1 MAFQSLIKL
10 FFDRADQYNE
20 KPFLWAK
27 KNKEWSPLSWK
38 ETSSKVKEFAGGL
51 RSFGI
56 KPGDKVVIVSENRPE
71 WIIADLAINLIGA
84 ITVPAYTTNTEDDHH
99 YILEHSDARAV
110 IASNNILANRVALA
124 TTRTKLCN
132 ILITLDSYSGF
143 EPDNLKIINFNEVND
158 FGKNNIETALDYLNH
173 IQPDDV
179 SCIIYTSGT
188 GGRPKGVM
196 LTHKNI
202 FSNLQGAEDL
212 LEIIGKKDNKYLSL
226 IPLSHSYEHTA
237 GLYLQIDL
245 GSEIYFCEGPEKFS
259 QNLLEVSPTLTTAVP
274 RIFEVI
280 HDRIKIQMKNQN
292 RIIKF
297 IFDRAV
303 KVGIKKHYYGL
314 NLLENIE
321 YKTYTSLI
329 RKKINKQLGGSLR
342 AFVSGGAAL
351 NPEIGNFFISLGVKI
366 LQGYGQTEASP
377 LISANR
383 PENIKI
389 ETVGPAV
396 KGVEAKLSKEGEL
409 IVKGDCV
416 MRGYWKDEK
425 ATDEAIIDGWLHTGD
440 IATISEDG
448 YITITGR
455 KKELIV
461 NSGGDNIAPARPE
474 ASLTFQETIFQSMVI
489 GDRRPYLVAVIVPD
503 VEKTKNMTDEEINE
517 IISSEVKIANERLS
531 SIEKIRKFIIAKEPF
546 STDNGLL
553 TPTMKVK
560 RHKVNEIYGEILDDL
575 YGSKTH

>member
-1 MAFQSLIKL
+1 MAFQSLNKL
-10 FFDRADQYNE
+10 FFDRAEQYDE

-27 KNKEWSPLSWK
+27 KNKEWLSLSWK
-38 ETSSKVKEFAGGL
+38 ETSLKVKEFAGGL
-51 RSFGI
+51 KSFGI

-84 ITVPAYTTNTEDDHH
+84 VTVPAYTTNTEDDHH
-99 YILEHSDARAV
+99 YILEHSDAKAV

-124 TTRTKLCN
+124 TTRTKLCK
-132 ILITLDSYSGF
+132 ILITLDNYSGF
-143 EPDNLKIINFNEVND
+143 EPDNLKIINFNEVSD
-158 FGKNNIETALDYLNH
+158 FGKNNIETTLDHLNQ
-173 IQPDDV
+173 IQSDDV

-196 LTHKNI
+196 LTHRNI

-245 GSEIYFCEGPEKFS
+245 GSQIYFCEGPEKFS

-292 RIIKF
+292 PIIKF

-303 KVGIKKHYYGL
+303 KVGVKRHHYGL
-314 NLLENIE
+314 NFLENIE
-321 YKTYTSLI
+321 YRSYTSLI
-329 RKKINKQLGGSLR
+329 RNKINKQLGGSLR

-351 NPEIGNFFISLGVKI
+351 NPEIGDFFIGLGVKI

-396 KGVEAKLSKEGEL
+396 KGVEAKLSEEGEL
-409 IVKGDCV
+409 IIRGDCV
-416 MRGYWKDEK
+416 MKGYWKDEK
-425 ATDEAIIDGWLHTGD
+425 ATNETIIDGWLHTGD

-448 YITITGR
+448 FITITGR

-489 GDRRPYLVAVIVPD
+489 GDRRPYLVAVIVPE
-503 VEKTKNMTDEEINE
+503 VEKTSNMNDKEINE
-517 IISSEVKIANERLS
+517 IISSEIKKANEGLS

-546 STDNGLL
+546 STENGLL
-553 TPTMKVK
+553 TPTMKVR
-560 RHKVNEIYGEILDDL
+560 RHKVVEIYGETLDDL

>member
-1 MAFQSLIKL
+1 MAFQSLNKL
-10 FFDRADQYNE
+10 FFDRAEQYDE

-27 KNKEWSPLSWK
+27 KNKEWLPLSWN
-38 ETSSKVKEFAGGL
+38 ETSLKVKEFAGGL

-99 YILEHSDARAV
+99 YILEHSDAKAV

-124 TTRTKLCN
+124 TTRTKLCK
-132 ILITLDSYSGF
+132 ILITLDNYSGF
-143 EPDNLKIINFNEVND
+143 EPDNLKIINFNEVSD
-158 FGKNNIETALDYLNH
+158 FGKNNIETALDHLDQ

-196 LTHKNI
+196 LTHRNI

-245 GSEIYFCEGPEKFS
+245 GSQIYFCEGPEKFS

-292 RIIKF
+292 PIIKF

-303 KVGIKKHYYGL
+303 KVGVKRHHHSL

-321 YKTYTSLI
+321 YRSYTSLI

-351 NPEIGNFFISLGVKI
+351 NPEIGDFFIGLGVKI

-396 KGVEAKLSKEGEL
+396 KGVEAKLSEEGEL
-409 IVKGDCV
+409 IVKGNCV
-416 MRGYWKDEK
+416 MKGYWKDEK
-425 ATDEAIIDGWLHTGD
+425 ATNETIVDGWLHTGD

-448 YITITGR
+448 FITITGR

-489 GDRRPYLVAVIVPD
+489 GDRRPYLVAVIVPE
-503 VEKTKNMTDEEINE
+503 VEKTKNLNDKKINE
-517 IISSEVKIANERLS
+517 IISSEVNKANEGLS

-546 STDNGLL
+546 STENGLL
-553 TPTMKVK
+553 TPTMKVR
-560 RHKVNEIYGEILDDL
+560 RHKVVEIYGETLDDL

>member
-1 MAFQSLIKL
+1 MAFESLNKL
-10 FFDRADQYNE
+10 FFDRAEQYDE

-27 KNKEWSPLSWK
+27 KNKEWSPLSWN
-38 ETSSKVKEFAGGL
+38 ETSLKVRKFAGGL

-56 KPGDKVVIVSENRPE
+56 KPGDKIVIVSENRPE

-99 YILEHSDARAV
+99 YILEHSDAKAV

-124 TTRTKLCN
+124 TTRTKLCK
-132 ILITLDSYSGF
+132 ILITLNNYSGF
-143 EPDNLKIINFNEVND
+143 EPDNLQIINFDEVSD
-158 FGKNNIETALDYLNH
+158 FGENNIETSLDHLNQ

-202 FSNLQGAEDL
+202 YSNLQGAEDL

-245 GSEIYFCEGPEKFS
+245 GSQIYFCEGPEKFS

-292 RIIKF
+292 PIIKF

-303 KVGIKKHYYGL
+303 KIGIKRHYYNL

-321 YKTYTSLI
+321 YKSYTSLI

-351 NPEIGNFFISLGVKI
+351 NPEIGDFFISLGVKI

-383 PENIKI
+383 PDNIKI

-396 KGVEAKLSKEGEL
+396 KGVEAKLSEEGEL

-416 MRGYWKDEK
+416 MKGYWKDEK
-425 ATDEAIIDGWLHTGD
+425 ATNETIVDGWLYTGD

-489 GDRRPYLVAVIVPD
+489 GDRRPYLVAVIVPEI
-503 VEKTKNMTDEEINE
+503 EKTKNLTDEEINE
-517 IISSEVKIANERLS
+517 IISSEVKRANEGLS

-553 TPTMKVK
+553 TPTMKVR
-560 RHKVNEIYGEILDDL
+560 RHKVIEIYGETLDDL
-575 YGSKTH
+575 YGSRTH

>member
-1 MAFQSLIKL
+1 MTFKSLNKL
-10 FFDRADQYNE
+10 FFDRAEQYNE
-20 KPFLWAK
+20 KPFLWTK
-27 KNKEWSPLSWK
+27 KNKEWIPLTWN
-38 ETSSKVKEFAGGL
+38 ETSLKVKEFAGGL
-51 RSFGI
+51 RSLGV
-56 KPGDKVVIVSENRPE
+56 KPGDKIVIVSENRPE

-99 YILEHSDARAV
+99 YILEHSDAKAV

-124 TTRTKLCN
+124 TTRTNLCK
-132 ILITLDSYSGF
+132 ILITLDNYSGF
-143 EPDNLKIINFNEVND
+143 EPDNLKIIKFEEVGD
-158 FGKNNIETALDYLNH
+158 FGKNNIETALDH
-173 IQPDDV
+173 FEDIQPDDV

-237 GLYLQIDL
+237 GFYLQIDL
-245 GSEIYFCEGPEKFS
+245 GSQIYFCEGPEKFS
-259 QNLLEVSPTLTTAVP
+259 QNLNEVSPTLTTAVP

-292 RIIKF
+292 PIIKF
-297 IFDRAV
+297 IFNRAV
-303 KVGIKKHYYGL
+303 KVGIKRHHHGL

-321 YKTYTSLI
+321 YRSYTSLI
-329 RKKINKQLGGSLR
+329 RKKINKQLGGNLR

-351 NPEIGNFFISLGVKI
+351 NPEIGDFFIGLGVKI

-383 PENIKI
+383 PEKIRI

-396 KGVEAKLSKEGEL
+396 KGVEAKLTEEGEL

-416 MRGYWKDEK
+416 MKGYWKDEK
-425 ATDEAIIDGWLHTGD
+425 ATSETIIDGWLHTGD
-440 IATISEDG
+440 IATIAEDG

-474 ASLTFQETIFQSMVI
+474 AALTFQETIFQSMVI
-489 GDRRPYLVAVIVPD
+489 GDRRPYLVAVIVPE
-503 VEKTKNMTDEEINE
+503 VEKTKSLGDKEINE
-517 IISSEVKIANERLS
+517 IISSEVKKANEGLS

-546 STDNGLL
+546 STENGLL
-553 TPTMKVK
+553 TPTMKVR
-560 RHKVNEIYGEILDDL
+560 RHKVIEIYGETLDDL

>member
-1 MAFQSLIKL
+1 MAFQSLNKL
-10 FFDRADQYNE
+10 FFDRAEQYDE

-27 KNKEWSPLSWK
+27 KNKEWLSLSWK
-38 ETSSKVKEFAGGL
+38 ETSLKVKEFAGGL
-51 RSFGI
+51 KSFGI

-84 ITVPAYTTNTEDDHH
+84 VTVPAYTTNTEDDHH
-99 YILEHSDARAV
+99 YILEHSDAKAV

-124 TTRTKLCN
+124 TTRTKLCK
-132 ILITLDSYSGF
+132 ILITLDNYSGF

-158 FGKNNIETALDYLNH
+158 FGKNNIETALDHLNQ

-196 LTHKNI
+196 LTHRNI

-245 GSEIYFCEGPEKFS
+245 GSQIYFCEGPEKFS

-292 RIIKF
+292 PIIKF

-303 KVGIKKHYYGL
+303 KVGVKRHHYGL

-321 YKTYTSLI
+321 YRSYTSLI
-329 RKKINKQLGGSLR
+329 RNKINKQLGGSLR

-351 NPEIGNFFISLGVKI
+351 NPEIGDFFIGLGVKI

-396 KGVEAKLSKEGEL
+396 KGVEAKLSEEGEL

-416 MRGYWKDEK
+416 MKGYWKDEK
-425 ATDEAIIDGWLHTGD
+425 ATNETIIDGWLHTGD

-448 YITITGR
+448 FITITGR

-489 GDRRPYLVAVIVPD
+489 GDRRPYLVAVIVPE
-503 VEKTKNMTDEEINE
+503 VEKTNNMNDKEINE
-517 IISSEVKIANERLS
+517 IISSEVKKANEGLS

-546 STDNGLL
+546 STENGLL
-553 TPTMKVK
+553 TPTMKVR
-560 RHKVNEIYGEILDDL
+560 RHKVVEIYGETLDDL

>member
-1 MAFQSLIKL
+1 M
-10 FFDRADQYNE
+10 
-20 KPFLWAK
+20 
-27 KNKEWSPLSWK
+27 
-38 ETSSKVKEFAGGL
+38 
-51 RSFGI
+51 
-56 KPGDKVVIVSENRPE
+56 
-71 WIIADLAINLIGA
+71 
-84 ITVPAYTTNTEDDHH
+84 
-99 YILEHSDARAV
+99 
-110 IASNNILANRVALA
+110 
-124 TTRTKLCN
+124 
-132 ILITLDSYSGF
+132 ITLENYSGF
-143 EPDNLKIINFNEVND
+143 EPDNLKIIKFEEVGD
-158 FGKNNIETALDYLNH
+158 FGKNNIGTALDH
-173 IQPDDV
+173 FEDIQPDDV

-196 LTHKNI
+196 LTHRNI

-245 GSEIYFCEGPEKFS
+245 GSQIYFCEGPEKFS
-259 QNLLEVSPTLTTAVP
+259 QNLNEVSPTLTTAVP

-292 RIIKF
+292 PVVKF
-297 IFDRAV
+297 IFNRAV
-303 KVGIKKHYYGL
+303 EVGIKRHYHSL

-321 YKTYTSLI
+321 YRSYTSLI
-329 RKKINKQLGGSLR
+329 RKKINKQLGGNLR

-351 NPEIGNFFISLGVKI
+351 NPEIGDFFIGLGVKI

-383 PENIKI
+383 PEKIRI

-396 KGVEAKLSKEGEL
+396 KGVEAKLTEEGEL

-416 MRGYWKDEK
+416 MKGYWKDEK
-425 ATDEAIIDGWLHTGD
+425 ATSETIIDGWLHTGD
-440 IATISEDG
+440 IATIAEDG
-448 YITITGR
+448 FITITGR

-474 ASLTFQETIFQSMVI
+474 AALTFQETIFQSMVI
-489 GDRRPYLVAVIVPD
+489 GDRRPYLVAVIVPE
-503 VEKTKNMTDEEINE
+503 VEKTKSLGEKEINE
-517 IISSEVKIANERLS
+517 IISSEVKKANEGLS

-546 STDNGLL
+546 STENGLL

-560 RHKVNEIYGEILDDL
+560 RHKVFEIYGETLDDL

>member
-1 MAFQSLIKL
+1 MAFQSLNKL

-38 ETSSKVKEFAGGL
+38 ETSLKVREFAGGL

-99 YILEHSDARAV
+99 YILEHSDAKAV

-124 TTRTKLCN
+124 TTRTKLCK
-132 ILITLDSYSGF
+132 ILITLNNYSGF
-143 EPDNLKIINFNEVND
+143 EPDNLQIVNFDEVSD
-158 FGKNNIETALDYLNH
+158 FGENNIETSLDHLNQ

-202 FSNLQGAEDL
+202 YSNLQGAEDL

-245 GSEIYFCEGPEKFS
+245 GSQIYFCEGPEKFS

-292 RIIKF
+292 PIIKF

-303 KVGIKKHYYGL
+303 KIGIKRHYYNL

-321 YKTYTSLI
+321 YKSYTSLI

-351 NPEIGNFFISLGVKI
+351 NPEIGDFFISLGVKI

-383 PENIKI
+383 PDNIKI

-396 KGVEAKLSKEGEL
+396 KGVEAKLSEEGEL

-416 MRGYWKDEK
+416 MKGYWKDEK
-425 ATDEAIIDGWLHTGD
+425 ATNETIVDGWLHTGD

-489 GDRRPYLVAVIVPD
+489 GDRRPYLVAVIVPEI
-503 VEKTKNMTDEEINE
+503 EKTKNLTDEEINE
-517 IISSEVKIANERLS
+517 IISSEVKRANEGLS

-553 TPTMKVK
+553 TPTMKVR
-560 RHKVNEIYGEILDDL
+560 RHKVIEIYGETLDDL

>member
-1 MAFQSLIKL
+1 MTFKSLNKL
-10 FFDRADQYNE
+10 FFDRAEQYNE
-20 KPFLWAK
+20 KPFLWTK
-27 KNKEWSPLSWK
+27 KNKEWIPLTWN
-38 ETSSKVKEFAGGL
+38 ETSLKVKEFAGGL
-51 RSFGI
+51 RSLGV
-56 KPGDKVVIVSENRPE
+56 KPGDKIVIVSENRPE

-99 YILEHSDARAV
+99 YILEHSDAKAV

-124 TTRTKLCN
+124 TTRTNLCK
-132 ILITLDSYSGF
+132 ILITLDNYSGF
-143 EPDNLKIINFNEVND
+143 EPDNLKIIKFEEVGD
-158 FGKNNIETALDYLNH
+158 FGKNNIETALDH
-173 IQPDDV
+173 FEDIQPDDV

-245 GSEIYFCEGPEKFS
+245 GSQIYFCEGPEKFS
-259 QNLLEVSPTLTTAVP
+259 QNLNEVSPTLTTAVP

-292 RIIKF
+292 PIIKF
-297 IFDRAV
+297 IFNRAV
-303 KVGIKKHYYGL
+303 KVGIKRHHHSL

-321 YKTYTSLI
+321 YRSYTSLI
-329 RKKINKQLGGSLR
+329 RKKINKQLGGNLR

-351 NPEIGNFFISLGVKI
+351 NPEIGDFFIGLGVKI

-383 PENIKI
+383 PEKIRI

-396 KGVEAKLSKEGEL
+396 KGVEAKLTEEGEL

-416 MRGYWKDEK
+416 MKGYWKDEK
-425 ATDEAIIDGWLHTGD
+425 ATSETIIDGWLHTGD
-440 IATISEDG
+440 IATIAEDG
-448 YITITGR
+448 FITITGR

-474 ASLTFQETIFQSMVI
+474 AALTFQETIFQSMVI
-489 GDRRPYLVAVIVPD
+489 GDRRPYLVAVIVPE
-503 VEKTKNMTDEEINE
+503 VEKTKSLGEKEINE
-517 IISSEVKIANERLS
+517 IISSEVKKANEGLS

-546 STDNGLL
+546 STENGLL

-560 RHKVNEIYGEILDDL
+560 RHKVFEIYGETLDDL

>member
-1 MAFQSLIKL
+1 MAFQSLNKL

-38 ETSSKVKEFAGGL
+38 ETSLKVKEFAGGL

-99 YILEHSDARAV
+99 YILEHSDAKAV

-124 TTRTKLCN
+124 TTRTKLCK
-132 ILITLDSYSGF
+132 ILITLDNYSGF
-143 EPDNLKIINFNEVND
+143 EPDNLKIINFNEVSD
-158 FGKNNIETALDYLNH
+158 FGKNNIETALDYLDH
-173 IQPDDV
+173 INPDNV

-245 GSEIYFCEGPEKFS
+245 GSQIYFCEGPEKFS

-292 RIIKF
+292 PIIKF
-297 IFDRAV
+297 IFDRTV

-321 YKTYTSLI
+321 YRTYTSLI

-351 NPEIGNFFISLGVKI
+351 NPEIGDFFISLGVKI

-396 KGVEAKLSKEGEL
+396 KGLEAKLSEEGEL

-416 MRGYWKDEK
+416 MKGYWKDEK
-425 ATDEAIIDGWLHTGD
+425 ATNEAIIDGWLHTGD

-489 GDRRPYLVAVIVPD
+489 GDRRPYLVAVIVPE

-517 IISSEVKIANERLS
+517 IISSEVKKANEGLS
-531 SIEKIRKFIIAKEPF
+531 SIEKIRKFVIAKEPF
-546 STDNGLL
+546 STENGLL

-560 RHKVNEIYGEILDDL
+560 RHKVIEIYGETLDDL

>member
-1 MAFQSLIKL
+1 MAFQSLNKL

-99 YILEHSDARAV
+99 YILEHSDAKAV

-124 TTRTKLCN
+124 TTRTKLCK
-132 ILITLDSYSGF
+132 ILITLDNYSGF
-143 EPDNLKIINFNEVND
+143 EPDNLKIINFNEVSD
-158 FGKNNIETALDYLNH
+158 FGKNNIETALDYLDH
-173 IQPDDV
+173 INPDNV

-245 GSEIYFCEGPEKFS
+245 GSQIYFCEGPEKFS

-292 RIIKF
+292 PIIKF
-297 IFDRAV
+297 IFDRTV

-321 YKTYTSLI
+321 YRTYTSLI

-351 NPEIGNFFISLGVKI
+351 NPEIGDFFIGLGVKI

-396 KGVEAKLSKEGEL
+396 KGVEAKLSEEGEL

-416 MRGYWKDEK
+416 MKGYWKDEK
-425 ATDEAIIDGWLHTGD
+425 ATNEAIIDGWLHTGD

-489 GDRRPYLVAVIVPD
+489 GDRRPYLVAVIVPE

-517 IISSEVKIANERLS
+517 IISSEVKKANEGLS
-531 SIEKIRKFIIAKEPF
+531 SIEKIRKFVIAKEPF

-560 RHKVNEIYGEILDDL
+560 RHKVIEIYGETLDDL
-575 YGSKTH
+575 YGSKTY

>member
-396 KGVEAKLSKEGEL
+396 KGVEAKLTKEGEL

>member
-1 MAFQSLIKL
+1 MAFQSLNKL
-10 FFDRADQYNE
+10 FFDRAEQYAE
-20 KPFLWAK
+20 KPFLWVK
-27 KNKEWSPLSWK
+27 KNKEWSSLSWN
-38 ETSSKVKEFAGGL
+38 ETSLKVREFAGGL
-51 RSFGI
+51 KSFGI

-84 ITVPAYTTNTEDDHH
+84 VTVPAYTTNTEDDHY
-99 YILEHSDARAV
+99 YILDHSDAKAV

-124 TTRTKLCN
+124 TTRTKLCK
-132 ILITLDSYSGF
+132 ILITLDNYSGF
-143 EPDNLKIINFNEVND
+143 EPDNLKIINFNEVGV
-158 FGKNNIETALDYLNH
+158 FGKNNIDTALDHFNQ

-196 LTHKNI
+196 LTHRNI

-245 GSEIYFCEGPEKFS
+245 GSQIYFCEGPEKFS

-292 RIIKF
+292 PVIKF

-303 KVGIKKHYYGL
+303 KVGVKRHYYGL

-321 YKTYTSLI
+321 YRSYTSLI
-329 RKKINKQLGGSLR
+329 RKKINKQLGGALR

-351 NPEIGNFFISLGVKI
+351 NPEIGNFFIGLGVKI

-383 PENIKI
+383 PEKIKI

-416 MRGYWKDEK
+416 MKGYWKDEN
-425 ATDEAIIDGWLHTGD
+425 ATNETIIDGWLHTGD

-489 GDRRPYLVAVIVPD
+489 GDRRPYLVAVIVPEF
-503 VEKTKNMTDEEINE
+503 EKTKNMNDKEINE
-517 IISSEVKIANERLS
+517 IISSEVNMANKNLS

-546 STDNGLL
+546 STENGLL

-560 RHKVNEIYGEILDDL
+560 RHKVLEIYGETLDDL

>member
-1 MAFQSLIKL
+1 MAFQSLNKL
-10 FFDRADQYNE
+10 FFDRAEQYAE
-20 KPFLWAK
+20 KPFLWVK
-27 KNKEWSPLSWK
+27 KNKEWSSLSWN
-38 ETSSKVKEFAGGL
+38 ETSLKVREFAGGL

-71 WIIADLAINLIGA
+71 WVIADLAINLIGA

-99 YILEHSDARAV
+99 YILDHSDAKAV

-124 TTRTKLCN
+124 TTRTKLCK
-132 ILITLDSYSGF
+132 ILITLDNYSGF
-143 EPDNLKIINFNEVND
+143 EPDNLKIINFNEVSV
-158 FGKNNIETALDYLNH
+158 FGKNNIDTALDHFNQ

-196 LTHKNI
+196 LTHRNI

-245 GSEIYFCEGPEKFS
+245 GSQIYFCEGPEKFS

-280 HDRIKIQMKNQN
+280 HDRIKIQIKNQN
-292 RIIKF
+292 PIIRF

-303 KVGIKKHYYGL
+303 KVGVKRHYYGL

-321 YKTYTSLI
+321 YRSYTSLI
-329 RKKINKQLGGSLR
+329 RKKINKQLGGALR

-351 NPEIGNFFISLGVKI
+351 NPEIGNFFIGLGVKI

-396 KGVEAKLSKEGEL
+396 KGVEAKLSEEGEL

-416 MRGYWKDEK
+416 MKGYWKDEN
-425 ATDEAIIDGWLHTGD
+425 ATNETIIDGWLHTGD
-440 IATISEDG
+440 LATISEDG

-489 GDRRPYLVAVIVPD
+489 GDRRPYLVAVIVPEF
-503 VEKTKNMTDEEINE
+503 EKTKNMNDKEINQ
-517 IISSEVKIANERLS
+517 IISSEVNKANKDLS

-546 STDNGLL
+546 STENGLL
-553 TPTMKVK
+553 TPTMKVR
-560 RHKVNEIYGEILDDL
+560 RHKVIEIYGETLDDL

>member
-245 GSEIYFCEGPEKFS
+245 GSQIYFCEGPEKFS

>member
-1 MAFQSLIKL
+1 MAFQSLNKL
-10 FFDRADQYNE
+10 FFDRAEQYDE
-20 KPFLWAK
+20 KPFLWVKINK
-27 KNKEWSPLSWK
+27 KWSPLSWK
-38 ETSSKVKEFAGGL
+38 ETSLKVREFAGGL
-51 RSFGI
+51 KSFGI

-84 ITVPAYTTNTEDDHH
+84 VTVPAYTTNTEDDHH
-99 YILEHSDARAV
+99 YILEHSDAKAV

-124 TTRTKLCN
+124 TTRTKLCK
-132 ILITLDSYSGF
+132 ILITLDNYSGF

-158 FGKNNIETALDYLNH
+158 FGKNNIETALDHLNQ

-196 LTHKNI
+196 LTHRNI

-245 GSEIYFCEGPEKFS
+245 GSQIYFCEGPEKFS

-292 RIIKF
+292 PIIKF

-303 KVGIKKHYYGL
+303 KVGVKRHHYGL
-314 NLLENIE
+314 NLLESIE
-321 YKTYTSLI
+321 YRSYTSLI
-329 RKKINKQLGGSLR
+329 RNKINKQLGGSLR

-351 NPEIGNFFISLGVKI
+351 NPEIGDFFIGLGVKI

-396 KGVEAKLSKEGEL
+396 KGVEAKLSDEGEL

-416 MRGYWKDEK
+416 MKGYWKDEK
-425 ATDEAIIDGWLHTGD
+425 ATNETIIDGWLHTGD

-448 YITITGR
+448 FITITGR

-489 GDRRPYLVAVIVPD
+489 GDRRPYLVAVIVPE
-503 VEKTKNMTDEEINE
+503 VEKTNKMNDKEINE
-517 IISSEVKIANERLS
+517 IISSEVKKANEGLS

-546 STDNGLL
+546 STENGLL
-553 TPTMKVK
+553 TPTMKVR
-560 RHKVNEIYGEILDDL
+560 RHKVVEIYGETLDDL

>member
-1 MAFQSLIKL
+1 MAFQSLNKL
-10 FFDRADQYNE
+10 FFDRAEQYNE

-27 KNKEWSPLSWK
+27 KNKDWSSLSWN
-38 ETSSKVKEFAGGL
+38 ETSIKVKEFAGGL
-51 RSFGI
+51 KSFGI

-84 ITVPAYTTNTEDDHH
+84 VTVPAYTTNTEDDHH
-99 YILEHSDARAV
+99 YILEHSDAKAV

-124 TTRTKLCN
+124 TTRTKLCK
-132 ILITLDSYSGF
+132 ILITLDNYSGF
-143 EPDNLKIINFNEVND
+143 EPDNLKIINFNEVSD
-158 FGKNNIETALDYLNH
+158 FGKNNIENALDHFNQ

-196 LTHKNI
+196 LTHRNI

-245 GSEIYFCEGPEKFS
+245 GSQIYFCEGPEKFS

-292 RIIKF
+292 PIIKF

-303 KVGIKKHYYGL
+303 KVGVKRHHYGL

-321 YKTYTSLI
+321 YRSYTSLI

-351 NPEIGNFFISLGVKI
+351 NPEIGDFFIGLGVKI

-396 KGVEAKLSKEGEL
+396 KGVEAKLSEEGEL

-416 MRGYWKDEK
+416 MKGYWKDEK
-425 ATDEAIIDGWLHTGD
+425 ATNETIVDGWLHTGD

-489 GDRRPYLVAVIVPD
+489 GDRRPYLVAVIVPE
-503 VEKTKNMTDEEINE
+503 VEKTKNMSDKEINE
-517 IISSEVKIANERLS
+517 IISSEVKKANEDLS

-546 STDNGLL
+546 STENGLL
-553 TPTMKVK
+553 TPTMKVR
-560 RHKVNEIYGEILDDL
+560 RHKVVEIYGETLDDL

>member
-1 MAFQSLIKL
+1 MAFQSLNKL

-38 ETSSKVKEFAGGL
+38 ETSLKVREFAGGL

-396 KGVEAKLSKEGEL
+396 KGVEAKLSEEGEL

-416 MRGYWKDEK
+416 MKGYWKDEK
-425 ATDEAIIDGWLHTGD
+425 ATNEAIIDGWLHTGD

-489 GDRRPYLVAVIVPD
+489 GDRRPYLVAVIVPE

-517 IISSEVKIANERLS
+517 IISSEVKKANEGLS
-531 SIEKIRKFIIAKEPF
+531 SIEKIRKFVIAKEPF

>member
-1 MAFQSLIKL
+1 MTFKSLNKL
-10 FFDRADQYNE
+10 FFDRAEQYNE
-20 KPFLWAK
+20 KPFLWTK
-27 KNKEWSPLSWK
+27 KNKEWIPLTWN
-38 ETSSKVKEFAGGL
+38 ETSLKVKEFAGGL
-51 RSFGI
+51 RSLGV
-56 KPGDKVVIVSENRPE
+56 KPGDKIVIVSENRPE

-99 YILEHSDARAV
+99 YILEHSDAKAV

-124 TTRTKLCN
+124 TTRTNLCK
-132 ILITLDSYSGF
+132 ILITLDNYSGF
-143 EPDNLKIINFNEVND
+143 EPDNLKIIKFEEVGD
-158 FGKNNIETALDYLNH
+158 FGKNNIETALDH
-173 IQPDDV
+173 FEDIQPDDV

-245 GSEIYFCEGPEKFS
+245 GSQIYFCEGPEKFS
-259 QNLLEVSPTLTTAVP
+259 QNLNEVSPTLTTAVP

-292 RIIKF
+292 PIIKF
-297 IFDRAV
+297 IFNRAV
-303 KVGIKKHYYGL
+303 KVGIKRHHHGL

-321 YKTYTSLI
+321 YRSYTSLI
-329 RKKINKQLGGSLR
+329 RKKINKQLGGNLR

-351 NPEIGNFFISLGVKI
+351 NPEIGDFFIGLGVKI

-383 PENIKI
+383 PDKIRI

-396 KGVEAKLSKEGEL
+396 KGVEAKLTEEGEL

-416 MRGYWKDEK
+416 MKGYWKDEK
-425 ATDEAIIDGWLHTGD
+425 ATSETIIDGWLHTGD
-440 IATISEDG
+440 IATIAEDG
-448 YITITGR
+448 FITITGR

-474 ASLTFQETIFQSMVI
+474 AALTFQETIFQSMVI
-489 GDRRPYLVAVIVPD
+489 GDRRPYLVAVIVPE
-503 VEKTKNMTDEEINE
+503 VEKTKNLGEKEINE
-517 IISSEVKIANERLS
+517 IISSEVKKANEGLS

-546 STDNGLL
+546 STENGLL
-553 TPTMKVK
+553 TPTMKVR
-560 RHKVNEIYGEILDDL
+560 RHKVFEIYGETLDDL

>member
-1 MAFQSLIKL
+1 MTFKSLNKL
-10 FFDRADQYNE
+10 FFDRAEQYNE
-20 KPFLWAK
+20 KPFLWTK
-27 KNKEWSPLSWK
+27 KNIEWIPLTWN
-38 ETSSKVKEFAGGL
+38 ETSLKVKEFAGGL
-51 RSFGI
+51 RSLGV
-56 KPGDKVVIVSENRPE
+56 KPGDKIVIVSENRPE

-99 YILEHSDARAV
+99 YILEHSDAKAV

-124 TTRTKLCN
+124 TTRTNLCK
-132 ILITLDSYSGF
+132 ILITLENYSGF
-143 EPDNLKIINFNEVND
+143 EPDNLKIIKFEEVGD
-158 FGKNNIETALDYLNH
+158 FGKNNIETALDH
-173 IQPDDV
+173 FEDIQPDDV

-245 GSEIYFCEGPEKFS
+245 GSQIYFCEGPEKFS
-259 QNLLEVSPTLTTAVP
+259 QNLNEVSPTLTTAVP

-292 RIIKF
+292 PIIKF
-297 IFDRAV
+297 IFNRAV
-303 KVGIKKHYYGL
+303 KVGIKRHHHGL

-321 YKTYTSLI
+321 YRSYTSLI
-329 RKKINKQLGGSLR
+329 RKKINKQLGGNLR

-351 NPEIGNFFISLGVKI
+351 NPEIGDFFIGLGVKI

-383 PENIKI
+383 PEKIRI

-396 KGVEAKLSKEGEL
+396 KGVEAKLTEEGEL

-416 MRGYWKDEK
+416 MKGYWKDEK
-425 ATDEAIIDGWLHTGD
+425 ATSETIIDGWLHTGD
-440 IATISEDG
+440 IATIAEDG
-448 YITITGR
+448 FITITGR

-474 ASLTFQETIFQSMVI
+474 AALTFQETIFQSMVI
-489 GDRRPYLVAVIVPD
+489 GDRRPYLVAVIVPE
-503 VEKTKNMTDEEINE
+503 VEKTKSLGEKEINE
-517 IISSEVKIANERLS
+517 IISSEVKKANEGLS
-531 SIEKIRKFIIAKEPF
+531 SIEKIRKFVIAKEPF
-546 STDNGLL
+546 STENGLL

-560 RHKVNEIYGEILDDL
+560 RHKVFEIYGETLDDL

>member
-1 MAFQSLIKL
+1 MSFQSLNKL
-10 FFDRADQYNE
+10 FFDRAEQYAE
-20 KPFLWAK
+20 KPFLWSK
-27 KNKEWSPLSWK
+27 KNKEWSPLTWN
-38 ETSSKVKEFAGGL
+38 ETSLKVKQFASGL
-51 RSFGI
+51 KSLGI
-56 KPGDKVVIVSENRPE
+56 KSGDKVVIVSENRPE

-84 ITVPAYTTNTEDDHH
+84 VTVPAYTTNTEDDHH
-99 YILEHSDARAV
+99 YILEHSDAKAV

-124 TTRTKLCN
+124 TTRTKLCK
-132 ILITLDSYSGF
+132 ILITLDNYSGF
-143 EPDNLKIINFNEVND
+143 EPDNLKIINFNEASD
-158 FGKNNIETALDYLNH
+158 FGKNNIETASDHLNQ

-196 LTHKNI
+196 LTHRNI

-245 GSEIYFCEGPEKFS
+245 GSQIYFCEGPEKFS

-292 RIIKF
+292 PLIKF

-303 KVGIKKHYYGL
+303 KVGIKKHHYGL
-314 NLLENIE
+314 NLLENVE
-321 YKTYTSLI
+321 YRSYTGLI
-329 RKKINKQLGGSLR
+329 RKKINTQLGGSLR

-351 NPEIGNFFISLGVKI
+351 NPDIGDFFIGLGVKI

-396 KGVEAKLSKEGEL
+396 KGVEAKLTDEGEL

-416 MRGYWKDEK
+416 MKGYWKDEK
-425 ATDEAIIDGWLHTGD
+425 ATNETIVDGWLHTGD
-440 IATISEDG
+440 IAKISEDG
-448 YITITGR
+448 FITITGR

-489 GDRRPYLVAVIVPD
+489 GDRRPYLVAVIVPEI
-503 VEKTKNMTDEEINE
+503 EKIKNFNDKEINE
-517 IISSEVKIANERLS
+517 IISSEVKKANEGLS

-546 STDNGLL
+546 STENGLL

-560 RHKVNEIYGEILDDL
+560 RHKVIEIYGETLDDL

>member
-1 MAFQSLIKL
+1 MAFQSLNKL
-10 FFDRADQYNE
+10 FFDRAEQYNE

-27 KNKEWSPLSWK
+27 KNKDWSPLSWN
-38 ETSSKVKEFAGGL
+38 ETSLKVKEFAGGL
-51 RSFGI
+51 KSFGI

-84 ITVPAYTTNTEDDHH
+84 VTVPAYTTNTEDDHH
-99 YILEHSDARAV
+99 YILEHSDAKAV

-124 TTRTKLCN
+124 TTRTKLCK
-132 ILITLDSYSGF
+132 ILITLDNYSGF
-143 EPDNLKIINFNEVND
+143 EPDNLKIINFSEVSD
-158 FGKNNIETALDYLNH
+158 FGKNNIENALDHFNQ

-196 LTHKNI
+196 LTHRNI

-245 GSEIYFCEGPEKFS
+245 GSQIYFCEGPEKFS

-292 RIIKF
+292 PIIKF

-303 KVGIKKHYYGL
+303 KIGVKRHYYGL
-314 NLLENIE
+314 NFLENIE
-321 YKTYTSLI
+321 YRSYTNLI

-351 NPEIGNFFISLGVKI
+351 NPEIGDFFIGLGVKI

-396 KGVEAKLSKEGEL
+396 KGVEAKLSEEGEL

-416 MRGYWKDEK
+416 MKGYWKDEK
-425 ATDEAIIDGWLHTGD
+425 ATNETIVDGWLHTGD

-461 NSGGDNIAPARPE
+461 NSGGDNIAPTRPE

-489 GDRRPYLVAVIVPD
+489 GDRRPYLVAVIVPEF
-503 VEKTKNMTDEEINE
+503 EKTKNMSDKEINE
-517 IISSEVKIANERLS
+517 IILSEVKKANEDLS

-546 STDNGLL
+546 STENGLL

-560 RHKVNEIYGEILDDL
+560 RHKVIEIYGETLDDL

>member
-489 GDRRPYLVAVIVPD
+489 GDRRPYLVAVIVPE

-517 IISSEVKIANERLS
+517 IISSEVKKANEGLS
-531 SIEKIRKFIIAKEPF
+531 SIEKIRKFVIAKEPF

-560 RHKVNEIYGEILDDL
+560 RHKVIEIYGETLDDL
-575 YGSKTH
+575 YGSKTY

>member
-1 MAFQSLIKL
+1 
-10 FFDRADQYNE
+10 
-20 KPFLWAK
+20 LWVK
-27 KNKEWSPLSWK
+27 TNKEWSPLSWK
-38 ETSSKVKEFAGGL
+38 ETSLKVREFAGGL
-51 RSFGI
+51 KSFGI

-84 ITVPAYTTNTEDDHH
+84 VTVPAYTTNTEDDHH
-99 YILEHSDARAV
+99 YILEHSDAKAV

-124 TTRTKLCN
+124 TTRTKLCK
-132 ILITLDSYSGF
+132 ILITLDNYSGF

-158 FGKNNIETALDYLNH
+158 FGKNNIETALDHLNQ

-196 LTHKNI
+196 LTHRNI

-245 GSEIYFCEGPEKFS
+245 GSQIYFCEGPEKFS

-292 RIIKF
+292 PIIKF

-303 KVGIKKHYYGL
+303 KVGVKRHHYGL
-314 NLLENIE
+314 NLLESIE
-321 YKTYTSLI
+321 YRSYTSLI
-329 RKKINKQLGGSLR
+329 RNKINKQLGGSLR

-351 NPEIGNFFISLGVKI
+351 NPEIGDFFIGLGVKI

-396 KGVEAKLSKEGEL
+396 KGVEAKLSDEGEL

-416 MRGYWKDEK
+416 MKGYWKDEK
-425 ATDEAIIDGWLHTGD
+425 ATNETIIDGWLHTGD

-448 YITITGR
+448 FITITGR

-489 GDRRPYLVAVIVPD
+489 GDRRPYLVAVIVPE
-503 VEKTKNMTDEEINE
+503 VEKTNKMNDKEINE
-517 IISSEVKIANERLS
+517 IISSEVKKANEGLS

-546 STDNGLL
+546 STENGLL
-553 TPTMKVK
+553 TPTMKVR
-560 RHKVNEIYGEILDDL
+560 RHKVVEIYGETLDDL

>member
-1 MAFQSLIKL
+1 MAFQSLNKL

-560 RHKVNEIYGEILDDL
+560 RHKVIEIYGETLDDL
-575 YGSKTH
+575 YGSKTY

>member
-1 MAFQSLIKL
+1 MTFQSLNKL

-124 TTRTKLCN
+124 TTRTKLCK
-132 ILITLDSYSGF
+132 ILITLNNYSGF
-143 EPDNLKIINFNEVND
+143 EPDNLQIVNFDEVSD
-158 FGKNNIETALDYLNH
+158 FGENNIETSLDHLNQ

-202 FSNLQGAEDL
+202 YSNLQGAEDL

-245 GSEIYFCEGPEKFS
+245 GSQIYFCEGPEKFS

-292 RIIKF
+292 PIIKF

-303 KVGIKKHYYGL
+303 KIGIKRHYYNL

-321 YKTYTSLI
+321 YKSYTSLI

-351 NPEIGNFFISLGVKI
+351 NPEIGDFFISLGVKI

-383 PENIKI
+383 PDNIKI

-396 KGVEAKLSKEGEL
+396 KGVEAKLSEEGEL

-416 MRGYWKDEK
+416 MKGYWKDEK
-425 ATDEAIIDGWLHTGD
+425 ATNETIVDGWLHTGD

-489 GDRRPYLVAVIVPD
+489 GDRRPYLVAVIVPEI
-503 VEKTKNMTDEEINE
+503 EKTKNLTDEEINE
-517 IISSEVKIANERLS
+517 IISSEVKRANEGLS

-553 TPTMKVK
+553 TPTMKVR
-560 RHKVNEIYGEILDDL
+560 RHKVIEIYGETLDDL

>member
-1 MAFQSLIKL
+1 MSFQSLNKL
-10 FFDRADQYNE
+10 FFDRAEQYDE

-27 KNKEWSPLSWK
+27 KNKEWSPLTWK
-38 ETSSKVKEFAGGL
+38 ETSLKVREFAGGL

-71 WIIADLAINLIGA
+71 WIIADLAINLVGA

-99 YILEHSDARAV
+99 YILEHSDAKAV

-124 TTRTKLCN
+124 TTRTELCK
-132 ILITLDSYSGF
+132 ILITLDNYSGF
-143 EPDNLKIINFNEVND
+143 EPDNLKIINFNEVSD
-158 FGKNNIETALDYLNH
+158 FGKNNIDTALDYLNQ

-245 GSEIYFCEGPEKFS
+245 GSQIYFCEGPEKFS
-259 QNLLEVSPTLTTAVP
+259 QNLLEVAPTLTTAVP

-292 RIIKF
+292 PIIKF

-303 KVGIKKHYYGL
+303 KVGIKRHNYGL

-351 NPEIGNFFISLGVKI
+351 NPEIGDFFIGLGVKI

-383 PENIKI
+383 PDNIKI

-396 KGVEAKLSKEGEL
+396 KGVEAKLSDEGEL
-409 IVKGDCV
+409 IVKGNCV
-416 MRGYWKDEK
+416 MKGYWKDEK
-425 ATDEAIIDGWLHTGD
+425 ATNEAIIDGWLHTGD

-489 GDRRPYLVAVIVPD
+489 GDRRPYLVAVIVPE
-503 VEKTKNMTDEEINE
+503 VEKTKNLTDEEINE
-517 IISSEVKIANERLS
+517 IISSEVKKANEGLS
-531 SIEKIRKFIIAKEPF
+531 SIEKIRKFVIAKEPF

-553 TPTMKVK
+553 TPTMKVR
-560 RHKVNEIYGEILDDL
+560 RHKVIEIYGETLDDL

>member
-1 MAFQSLIKL
+1 MTFKSLNKL
-10 FFDRADQYNE
+10 FFDRAEQYNE
-20 KPFLWAK
+20 KPFLWTK
-27 KNKEWSPLSWK
+27 KNKEWIPLTWN
-38 ETSSKVKEFAGGL
+38 ETSLKVKEFAGGL
-51 RSFGI
+51 RSLGV
-56 KPGDKVVIVSENRPE
+56 KPGDKIVIVSENRPE

-99 YILEHSDARAV
+99 YILEHSDAKAV

-124 TTRTKLCN
+124 TTRTNLCK
-132 ILITLDSYSGF
+132 ILITLENYSGF
-143 EPDNLKIINFNEVND
+143 EPDNLKIIKFEEVGD
-158 FGKNNIETALDYLNH
+158 FGKNNIETALDH
-173 IQPDDV
+173 FEDIQPDDV

-245 GSEIYFCEGPEKFS
+245 GSQIYFCEGPEKFS
-259 QNLLEVSPTLTTAVP
+259 QNLNEVSPTLTTAVP

-292 RIIKF
+292 PIIKF
-297 IFDRAV
+297 IFNRAV
-303 KVGIKKHYYGL
+303 KVGIKRHHHGL

-321 YKTYTSLI
+321 YRSYTSLI
-329 RKKINKQLGGSLR
+329 RKKINKQLGGNLR

-351 NPEIGNFFISLGVKI
+351 NPEIGDFFIGLGVKI

-383 PENIKI
+383 PEKIRI

-396 KGVEAKLSKEGEL
+396 KGVEAKLTEEGEL

-416 MRGYWKDEK
+416 MKGYWKDEK
-425 ATDEAIIDGWLHTGD
+425 ATSETIIDGWLHTGD
-440 IATISEDG
+440 IATIAEDG
-448 YITITGR
+448 FITITGR

-474 ASLTFQETIFQSMVI
+474 AALTFQETIFQSMVI
-489 GDRRPYLVAVIVPD
+489 GDRRPYLVAVIVPE
-503 VEKTKNMTDEEINE
+503 VEKTKSLGEKEINE
-517 IISSEVKIANERLS
+517 IISSEVKKANEGLS

-546 STDNGLL
+546 STENGLL

-560 RHKVNEIYGEILDDL
+560 RHKVFEIYGETLDDL

>member
-1 MAFQSLIKL
+1 MAFQSLNKL

-38 ETSSKVKEFAGGL
+38 ETSLKVREFAGGL

-99 YILEHSDARAV
+99 YILEHSDAKAV

-124 TTRTKLCN
+124 TTRTKLCK
-132 ILITLDSYSGF
+132 ILITLDNYSGF
-143 EPDNLKIINFNEVND
+143 EPDNLKIINFNEVSD
-158 FGKNNIETALDYLNH
+158 FGKNNIETALDYLDH
-173 IQPDDV
+173 INPDNV

-245 GSEIYFCEGPEKFS
+245 GSQIYFCEGPEKFS

-292 RIIKF
+292 PIIKF
-297 IFDRAV
+297 IFDRTV

-321 YKTYTSLI
+321 YRTYTSLI

-351 NPEIGNFFISLGVKI
+351 NPEIGDFFISLGVKI

-396 KGVEAKLSKEGEL
+396 KGVEAKLSEEGEL

-416 MRGYWKDEK
+416 MKGYWKDEK
-425 ATDEAIIDGWLHTGD
+425 ATNEAIIDGWLHTGD

-489 GDRRPYLVAVIVPD
+489 GDRRPYLVAVIVPE

-517 IISSEVKIANERLS
+517 IISSEVKKANEGLS
-531 SIEKIRKFIIAKEPF
+531 SIEKIRKFVIAKEPF

-560 RHKVNEIYGEILDDL
+560 RHKVIEIYGETLDDL
-575 YGSKTH
+575 YGSKTY